1 MCSPGLHGAGAG
13 HYPGGSQSAEVG
25 EAVEVLDEAVRDREC
40 SPHLGALCRQAIGIR
55 LERGRF
61 AGDSESF
68 LDFMRHFGRW
78 SPLFQSHLIMKSILL
93 ALAAFSLPVF
103 SAEPLKVG
111 SPAPKLQTG
120 EWIQGEPV
128 KEFAKDKVYVV
139 EFWATWCGPCVATI
153 PHLDELHEEFKDK
166 GVVFIGQNVWEQD
179 TAKVKPFVAKMGEK
193 MSYRVALDD
202 VSAEKKGFMAVNWMQ
217 AAKQNGIPAAFVVA
231 KDGNIAWIGHP
242 ATLKKEM
249 IQLALDGKPLTA
261 AVKGEAKPEMD
272 EDAIVK
278 VLEEKGPKLEEAI
291 EGKDWDAATKL
302 LGEIEKLPGIGDQL
316 APAAVLISIGKNEN
330 EAIAKQMDKVL
341 AGPAAQVPQMLNQL
355 AWGIA
360 TEMKEPSKDS
370 LAAALK
376 AANKAVEVTKSS
388 EPAILDTLARIL
400 FMQGDKEG
408 AIKTQT
414 KAVDEAGDGL
424 KESLQET
431 LKSYKDGKLPP
442 AN

>member
-1 MCSPGLHGAGAG
+1 
-13 HYPGGSQSAEVG
+13 
-25 EAVEVLDEAVRDREC
+25 
-40 SPHLGALCRQAIGIR
+40 
-55 LERGRF
+55 
-61 AGDSESF
+61 
-68 LDFMRHFGRW
+68 
-78 SPLFQSHLIMKSILL
+78 MKSILL

-139 EFWATWCGPCVATI
+139 EFWATWCGPCVASI

-261 AVKGEAKPEMD
+261 AVKGEAKPEME

-291 EGKDWDAATKL
+291 EGKDWDAAMKL

-330 EAIAKQMDKVL
+330 EAISKQMDKVL

-414 KAVDEAGDGL
+414 KAVDEAGEGL